1 MFCFISPSLLGF
13 LLHISGQFTK
23 VWIEVSL
30 ALFKPRQ
37 LSFKQLLSRAAVKVD
52 LGVGREG
59 LGHPFFFEILCY
71 FYRILRK
78 VKSIYIAGK
87 CLGHPFLNSLDPR
100 MSVTYVFGIL
110 HFVPLVSRFTF

>member
-1 MFCFISPSLLGF
+1 M
-13 LLHISGQFTK
+13 
-23 VWIEVSL
+23 
-30 ALFKPRQ
+30 
-37 LSFKQLLSRAAVKVD
+37 
-52 LGVGREG
+52 GREG

-110 HFVPLVSRFTF
+110 HFVSLVSRFTFQRKSHGLQGLMGYPKQRMVVLCR